1 MTYTIEIY
9 LEKNEYDYQGNLQEE
24 DRYIVVDS
32 DGFDVCGDH
41 MTKEEAELFIKE
53 IS

>member
-9 LEKNEYDYQGNLQEE
+9 LEKNEYDFLGNLQEE

-32 DGFDVCGDH
+32 EGFDVCGEH
-41 MTKEEAELFIKE
+41 MTKDEAELFITE